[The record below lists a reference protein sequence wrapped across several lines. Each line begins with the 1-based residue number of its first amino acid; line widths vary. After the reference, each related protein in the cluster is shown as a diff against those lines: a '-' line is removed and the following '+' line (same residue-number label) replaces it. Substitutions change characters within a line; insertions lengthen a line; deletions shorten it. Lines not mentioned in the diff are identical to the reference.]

1 MVSKVGTHGNDFVSE
16 PQESGLILNLLPQ
29 PLPQDRKL
37 GQGPVQMS
45 LEAGPQVEGENVLM
59 GLVEAGKKN
68 LEKDGENKDT

>member
-1 MVSKVGTHGNDFVSE
+1 MVSEVGTHGNDFVSK

-45 LEAGPQVEGENVLM
+45 LETGPQVEGENVLM